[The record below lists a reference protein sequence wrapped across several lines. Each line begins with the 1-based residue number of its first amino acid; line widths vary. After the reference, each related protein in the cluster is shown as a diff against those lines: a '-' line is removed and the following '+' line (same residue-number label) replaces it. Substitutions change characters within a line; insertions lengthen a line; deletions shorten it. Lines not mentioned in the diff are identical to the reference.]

1 MVEYNYILLEKF
13 VREAEQATQKAVELR
28 FSNGGRREIYASLD
42 RRAGLYKVEFVNDF
56 GREQMDPESMSVVEN
71 LENESFE
78 SLDDLK
84 SEVKEFYDYRFMHDE
99 RGIYFARAHK
109 IHGSKIGSV
118 MRTKIKIVAP
128 LLQEDEEIWMSFRG
142 EI

>member
-99 RGIYFARAHK
+99 RGKIGRAH
-109 IHGSKIGSV
+109 V
-118 MRTKIKIVAP
+118 
-128 LLQEDEEIWMSFRG
+128 
-142 EI
+142 